1 MKSVLYVTTTFPT
14 LAAFLENEVHRL
26 HQRGVHVRV
35 VTLRGVGTEYQPEH
49 AALVPLTRAVGSPLD
64 PGSWLALLGWLVR
77 RPHVLVPSV
86 LRMLWASRGSLY
98 ALAGHVGYLP
108 AAARV
113 ASLVEREGFERVHG
127 AWAHFPA
134 SVAWLA
140 SRLSGKRFSMA
151 AHAGADLYRT
161 QAFLAEKAEAADFT
175 VCCVRGNA
183 EMLRRLAPRAADRI
197 EWLYHGVDLAR
208 FGAVERRRAAEPTL
222 ICVGRLSP
230 PKGFDDAIV
239 AVSRLVA
246 RGLAPRLVLIGD
258 GPERA
263 RLEALASESGVA
275 DRVSFAGALTH
286 AQLVPHYASAWALLA
301 PSKVLSNGRRD
312 GIPNVVVEAMAAG
325 LPCVGTR
332 AAGLE
337 EAVVEGRTGRLA
349 NPNDPDSLADA
360 IEPLLRDP
368 AAVDAL
374 GESARRSALGG
385 FDVERNFERL
395 HALFRGE
402 RPRGDEVRA

>member
-86 LRMLWASRGSLY
+86 LAMLWASRGSLY

-140 SRLSGKRFSMA
+140 SRLTGRRFSMA

-239 AVSRLVA
+239 AVARLVA

-263 RLEALASESGVA
+263 RLEALAAESGAAGSVT
-275 DRVSFAGALTH
+275 FAGALTH
-286 AQLVPHYASAWALLA
+286 TQLVPYYASAWALLA

-349 NPNDPDSLADA
+349 NPGDPDSLADA

-402 RPRGDEVRA
+402 RPRGDGERP